1 MSFIGIVSE
10 SKVFENIKSKLVEL
24 AGGNK
29 FNIILINPK
38 SIENIK
44 NIKFDVIVID
54 SDLEKLSDKTE
65 ILSQML
71 QKTNYVLVNTDIN
84 KTTNQFENNKL
95 ITYGLNQKAMITI
108 SSITESDM
116 LICIQQNIKS
126 KNNIIEIEE
135 KRLKL
140 NEKCKLKT
148 YEILILYTIC
158 LINNNIINEV

>member
-24 AGGNK
+24 AGENK

-84 KTTNQFENNKL
+84 KTINQFEKNKL

-148 YEILILYTIC
+148 YEILILYAIC

>member
-24 AGGNK
+24 AGENK

-54 SDLEKLSDKTE
+54 SNLEKLSDKTE

-71 QKTNYVLVNTDIN
+71 QKTNYVLINTDIN
-84 KTTNQFENNKL
+84 KTTNQFEL
-95 ITYGLNQKAMITI
+95 PYL
-108 SSITESDM
+108 
-116 LICIQQNIKS
+116 
-126 KNNIIEIEE
+126 
-135 KRLKL
+135 
-140 NEKCKLKT
+140 
-148 YEILILYTIC
+148 
-158 LINNNIINEV
+158 